1 MPFFHSLLDND
12 TYVYVLS
19 THFLNNNYMLC
30 EHQHCYH
37 KKIYNFN
44 NGIGDLEYYYNIIY
58 SVVIVSIYASRINIQ
73 RWKDV
78 VNLIIFKYISRIRI
92 RVQRLNKK
100 ISQNRSTT
108 LKPIDLGKLWNSV
121 LLLVVWYL
129 SKIKVASYPRGIV
142 RHWGGMLGILIATQP
157 GNRVWLSDVRTPA
170 NRGFVGV
177 NSSNTS
183 IHFEHACYISSSCF
197 ENLNLIEIYVYLI
210 DIPAR
215 RA

>member
-1 MPFFHSLLDND
+1 MNINIV
-12 TYVYVLS
+12 TI
-19 THFLNNNYMLC
+19 
-30 EHQHCYH
+30 

-121 LLLVVWYL
+121 LLLVV
-129 SKIKVASYPRGIV
+129 
-142 RHWGGMLGILIATQP
+142 
-157 GNRVWLSDVRTPA
+157 
-170 NRGFVGV
+170 
-177 NSSNTS
+177 
-183 IHFEHACYISSSCF
+183 
-197 ENLNLIEIYVYLI
+197 
-210 DIPAR
+210 
-215 RA
+215 